1 MRVCLFGTGF
11 FEGFCLVAG
20 GGYGFLGRF
29 CSTAGLVAPFLFAI
43 VWLGVNMFDLL
54 KRMNCGLIVL
64 IIPPFICL
72 RMVISFHPSR
82 NR

>member
-1 MRVCLFGTGF
+1 MRVCLFGAGS

-64 IIPPFICL
+64 ISPYFI
-72 RMVISFHPSR
+72 RFKIYI
-82 NR
+82 